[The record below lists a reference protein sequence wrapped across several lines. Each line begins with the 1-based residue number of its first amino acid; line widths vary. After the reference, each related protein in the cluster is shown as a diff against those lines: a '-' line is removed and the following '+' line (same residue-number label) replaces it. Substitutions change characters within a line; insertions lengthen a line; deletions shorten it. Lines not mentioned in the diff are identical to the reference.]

1 MYIVENL
8 GINGTRLS
16 ADAAAAAT
24 TITVDTPANLSAGAA
39 TIWDMDSPVGEAVT
53 ISGIVGSTVTLSA
66 GLGTAY
72 TIAAQAHI
80 TMNAGIPVTGVV
92 KEFDLK
98 IKSRWTKICY
108 IKIVQLNPGAM
119 DVTFDIFEKSGID
132 ESIRTNLVYNVLRR
146 NIEMT
151 AVQGAQYGESLTDHP
166 IPYKDRDAVDE
177 ERTYNLHCRLSN
189 YPGGTASDFE
199 VSIKLADIG
208 EGVG

>member
-24 TITVDTPANLSAGAA
+24 TITVDTPGNLSAGAA

-72 TIAAQAHI
+72 TIMAQAHI
-80 TMNAGIPVTGVV
+80 TMTAGIPATGVV

-98 IKSRWTKICY
+98 INSLWTKICY
-108 IKIVQLNPGAM
+108 IKIVQMNPGAM
-119 DVTFDIFEKSGID
+119 NVTFDIFEKSEID
-132 ESIRTNLVYNVLRR
+132 ESIRRNLVYNVLKR

-166 IPYKDRDAVDE
+166 IPYKDRDAIDE

-189 YPGGTASDFE
+189 EPGGTPSDFE